1 MPSPMISSARLK
13 TDTKEKEQTLDY
25 FQGVVT
31 EYLRANRAVFVNTE
45 CLIQLDEGDKQFKDR
60 HWYCDAMA
68 VNFKDKAIYL
78 CEITYSGTMQSLVGR
93 LQAWQ
98 SNWAE
103 LTAAVIRDS
112 GTPRDWTVQP
122 WVFIP
127 QKRRDVFDKKM
138 ALAKPVMY
146 LMLAFGESESFWAVT
161 SFNEALLAIEINPFG
176 A

>member
-1 MPSPMISSARLK
+1 M
-13 TDTKEKEQTLDY
+13 DY

-112 GTPRDWTVQP
+112 GTPRD
-122 WVFIP
+122 
-127 QKRRDVFDKKM
+127 
-138 ALAKPVMY
+138 
-146 LMLAFGESESFWAVT
+146 
-161 SFNEALLAIEINPFG
+161 
-176 A
+176 